1 MKFPELKSLLVLL
14 CLIVIVPVFS
24 SYYSNTNQE
33 EQNKVIDAWHHA
45 AAVGD
50 SATFFGLMTED
61 AVYLGTD
68 LSERWDRTSMAR
80 DLGKYFRGRKAWHF
94 EPFDRHYYDLKDKNK
109 VMFDESLK
117 TWMGPCRA
125 TGVLARVNGKWRI
138 AYYNLSVAVPNQY
151 IKEYI
156 KLLPSEEVLT
166 N

>member
-1 MKFPELKSLLVLL
+1 MRYTIMKSTLMLL
-14 CLIVIVPVFS
+14 CLASVAVAFS
-24 SYYSNTNQE
+24 SFKNDSSRE

-50 SATFFGLMTED
+50 SATFFGLMSED

-68 LSERWDRTSMAR
+68 LSERWDRASMAR

-94 EPFDRHYYDLKDKNK
+94 EPYDRHYYDMKGKK

-125 TGVLARVNGKWRI
+125 TGVLAKVSGKWKI
-138 AYYNLSVAVPNQY
+138 AYYNLSVAVPNAY
-151 IKEYI
+151 VKEYI
-156 KLLPSEEVLT
+156 KLLPSGEVLT
-166 N
+166 D